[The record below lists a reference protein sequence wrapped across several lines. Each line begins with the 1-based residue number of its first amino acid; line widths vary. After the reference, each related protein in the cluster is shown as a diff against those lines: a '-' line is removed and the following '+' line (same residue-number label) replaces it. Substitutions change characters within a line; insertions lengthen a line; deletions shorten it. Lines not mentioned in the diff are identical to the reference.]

1 MANLSKMKCVPCMGG
16 VPPLKGSELN
26 KLQKELGHDWKV
38 VKQHH
43 VEKDYKFKDFK
54 QTLGFVNK
62 IGKIAEEQGHHPNIE
77 FTYGKAKISIYTHK
91 INGLTVSD
99 FVLAAKIE
107 KIKRG

>member
-1 MANLSKMKCVPCMGG
+1 MKLSAMKCVPCMGG

-54 QTLGFVNK
+54 QTLSFVNK
-62 IGKIAEEQGHHPNIE
+62 IGKVAEEQGHHPNIE
-77 FTYGKAKISIYTHK
+77 FTYGKAKVSIYTHK